1 MEQEPKD
8 LIAIVNELAELYKD
22 YHSISFSVEDGRIGV
37 RVVKVR
43 TNNTTAAQ
51 YDYISGLGNVGY
63 PSNSTIRNASK
74 AAASVII
81 SVAKAY
87 PNICFWVEKQ

>member
-1 MEQEPKD
+1 MEQKEKD
-8 LIAIVNELAELYKD
+8 LISIVNELSERYKD
-22 YHSISFSVEDGRIGV
+22 YHSISFSVEDDGIGV

-43 TNNTTAAQ
+43 DNNTTAAQ
-51 YDYISGLGNVGY
+51 FDYISGLNNVSY

-81 SVAKAY
+81 SVAKEN
-87 PNICFWVEKQ
+87 PNIKFCIEKQ